1 MNNNITNQDFSNLF
15 NNHDK
20 VFFIQIGANNGLTVD
35 PLNNLIKTNSG
46 WSGILFEP
54 GVDAFEELKKTY
66 SDSNELILINSAVS
80 DFDGKTI
87 LYCGETT
94 PHFTLDK
101 MKATH
106 MFNVIPRE
114 VEVDVMS
121 PKSIINKF
129 KITELDLLQIDTEG
143 RDFTIIKSFLENN
156 ILPKIIRFE
165 YVNLNYENTDGNQVI
180 EYLSNFGYDS
190 FYVESEGDIVSILK
204 K

>member
-66 SDSNELILINSAVS
+66 SESNELILINSAVS

-94 PHFTLDK
+94 PHFT
-101 MKATH
+101 
-106 MFNVIPRE
+106 
-114 VEVDVMS
+114 
-121 PKSIINKF
+121 
-129 KITELDLLQIDTEG
+129 
-143 RDFTIIKSFLENN
+143 
-156 ILPKIIRFE
+156 
-165 YVNLNYENTDGNQVI
+165 
-180 EYLSNFGYDS
+180 
-190 FYVESEGDIVSILK
+190 
-204 K
+204 